1 MLKEDFVIQ
10 SNIRRLLVSYNIDRN
25 KIDIGTIRGV
35 VYVRGF
41 FKLTYNTPESEGEK
55 LQGFTLKTL
64 TTFEKRIRSLPG
76 VSDII
81 FQLVDWKKEKKE
93 WVRVEAKEEKEG
105 DREGKGDSTL

>member
-25 KIDIGTIRGV
+25 KIDVGTVRGV

-41 FKLTYNTPESEGEK
+41 FQLTDNPPGWEEEK
-55 LQGFTLKTL
+55 FQEYTLKVL

-76 VSDII
+76 VSDVV
-81 FQLVDWKKEKKE
+81 FQLVDCKKENKE
-93 WVRVEAKEEKEG
+93 WVRVETKGEKEG
-105 DREGKGDSTL
+105 DREGERDSIL